1 VETLETFEEIYENGT
16 MKSATNI
23 TKI

>member
-1 VETLETFEEIYENGT
+1 LETLETFEEIYENGT

-23 TKI
+23 TKM

>member
-1 VETLETFEEIYENGT
+1 LETFEEIYENGT